1 VEKFKFFKVDKIS
14 ELAKGPGVYGFFGK
28 NKEIFYIGKA
38 ANIRERVKS
47 HFQNKEFKERIFIEK
62 TEKVG
67 FIKTDSEIEA
77 LILEANL
84 IKKYQPKFNVL
95 WRDDKNYFFVGIT
108 KEDFPR
114 VFLTHQ
120 LKIGDRKL
128 KIDYVGPFVDGKALK
143 ETLKALR
150 KISPFRSCKMIPK
163 RACLWYHLNRCPA
176 PCLLKG
182 RLASQIPKSRIK
194 KESKENIDN
203 LLKILNGEKTGL
215 LKRLEKEIQSAVKK
229 QDFERAARI
238 RDKIF
243 SLEKVLANA
252 RVFRVRRIEEW
263 SEIEKA
269 LKNILKT
276 KKDIKRIEAYD
287 VSNIQGK
294 LATGAAVTFIN
305 GEPNKNFYRR
315 FKIKISGKPND
326 VAMIKEILKR
336 RIKHKEWPYPDL
348 IFIDGGIAQ
357 LNAALKIKKK
367 IKVISLA
374 KGKNQLYL
382 ENRKRP
388 IPLDSL
394 PDSLK
399 FFILRID
406 KEAHR
411 FAIKYHRELRKREL
425 IN

>member
-1 VEKFKFFKVDKIS
+1 
-14 ELAKGPGVYGFFGK
+14 
-28 NKEIFYIGKA
+28 
-38 ANIRERVKS
+38 
-47 HFQNKEFKERIFIEK
+47 
-62 TEKVG
+62 
-67 FIKTDSEIEA
+67 
-77 LILEANL
+77 
-84 IKKYQPKFNVL
+84 
-95 WRDDKNYFFVGIT
+95 
-108 KEDFPR
+108 
-114 VFLTHQ
+114 
-120 LKIGDRKL
+120 
-128 KIDYVGPFVDGKALK
+128 
-143 ETLKALR
+143 
-150 KISPFRSCKMIPK
+150 M
-163 RACLWYHLNRCPA
+163 
-176 PCLLKG
+176 
-182 RLASQIPKSRIK
+182 
-194 KESKENIDN
+194 
-203 LLKILNGEKTGL
+203 
-215 LKRLEKEIQSAVKK
+215 
-229 QDFERAARI
+229 
-238 RDKIF
+238 
-243 SLEKVLANA
+243 
-252 RVFRVRRIEEW
+252 RRIEEW

-269 LKNILKT
+269 LKKILKT
-276 KKDIKRIEAYD
+276 KQDIKRIEAYD

-357 LNAALKIKKK
+357 FNAALEISKIKKK